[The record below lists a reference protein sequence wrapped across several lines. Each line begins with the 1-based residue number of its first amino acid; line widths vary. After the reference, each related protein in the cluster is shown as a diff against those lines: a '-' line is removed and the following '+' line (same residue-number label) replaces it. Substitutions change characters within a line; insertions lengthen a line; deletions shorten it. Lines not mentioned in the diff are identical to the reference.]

1 VNTHVDF
8 QLTRCTKSFITNI
21 ALVRPLFRV
30 NTHVDFQIIRSTK
43 ALLAHI
49 TFVRFLFRVSTHVSG
64 QVGWISKHLL
74 ANIALLP
81 SLSLRSF
88 PNSYLFFVFFLFVL
102 FFFFFFFLYLMM
114 IRLVEIIILVR
125 NPQTRHQR
133 FFFSRHLQNRPRVHR
148 SFRMWILSSAHV
160 VDVPRVSRREEVLSK
175 RIFVY
180 LRGEKKLRRFS
191 GTKKKSFVFVCL
203 TKNFCFATIKFYR
216 IFPSLEFSLIQN
228 LLTSLS
234 KLSLSRLKKSIKWS
248 VSPAFPPPPLRVFR
262 VVRPNKVL
270 LCAVLHRGR
279 KRWGKFSS
287 KNGDVFHLRY
297 PFRRRR

>member
-1 VNTHVDF
+1 MS
-8 QLTRCTKSFITNI
+8 LTIPLLANM
-21 ALVRPLFRV
+21 ALVRPLVRVNTHVGFQTTSLSKTLLAHIALEHLVRV
-30 NTHVDFQIIRSTK
+30 NTHVDFQTTRLTET
-43 ALLAHI
+43 LLAHV
-49 TFVRFLFRVSTHVSG
+49 TFVRFLLRVNTLVDFQTTSRSKTLLAHIAFIRFLVRVSTHMYS
-64 QVGWISKHLL
+64 QCRWTLKRLL
-74 ANIALLP
+74 ANIALVP

-180 LRGEKKLRRFS
+180 LRGEKNLRRFS

-203 TKNFCFATIKFYR
+203 TKNFCFASIKFYR

-234 KLSLSRLKKSIKWS
+234 KLSLS
-248 VSPAFPPPPLRVFR
+248 F
-262 VVRPNKVL
+262 
-270 LCAVLHRGR
+270 
-279 KRWGKFSS
+279 
-287 KNGDVFHLRY
+287 
-297 PFRRRR
+297 